1 MTKDRI
7 KELEKDKP
15 WPHVSYRRLSRQFQK
30 LEYQNEN
37 SHSTTINIDN
47 ESNVTD
53 FLKEIDL
60 IRLDIDKI
68 DELIQEIDLI
78 RLDIDKIDEL
88 IQEVKQIHS
97 AMLEPRTNSN
107 LGQELDDKN
116 EEIKNSSYEVSI
128 KLKKMEQAKQNCD
141 DHDKTNAQWRVKES
155 QIFVLTRRFR
165 DTMVAYNQETMSHR
179 DRCKSVIVRELEISG
194 NRKTNDELEDI
205 LESGFP
211 GTFNLSILVDT
222 QKAKQSLDAIEAR
235 HLDIIKLEKS
245 IKELY
250 NMFQDLAILVTDQGE
265 MIDSIEHNV
274 SKAVDYV
281 ERGKRDVGTAQQ
293 YAKKSFKRK
302 VCIII
307 ILATSFLLILLIL
320 LIGYFTHKRII
331 GK

>member
-7 KELEKDKP
+7 KELEKD
-15 WPHVSYRRLSRQFQK
+15 FQK

-68 DELIQEIDLI
+68 DELIQE
-78 RLDIDKIDEL
+78 
-88 IQEVKQIHS
+88 VKQIHS
-97 AMLEPRTNSN
+97 EMLDPRANSK

-116 EEIKNSSYEVSI
+116 EEIKNSSYEVST

-235 HLDIIKLEKS
+235 HLDIIKLENT

-281 ERGKRDVGTAQQ
+281 EDGTRDVGAAQQ

>member
-53 FLKEIDL
+53 FLK
-60 IRLDIDKI
+60 
-68 DELIQEIDLI
+68 EIDLI

>member
-7 KELEKDKP
+7 KELEKD
-15 WPHVSYRRLSRQFQK
+15 FQK

-53 FLKEIDL
+53 FLK
-60 IRLDIDKI
+60 
-68 DELIQEIDLI
+68 EIDLI

>member
-68 DELIQEIDLI
+68 DELIQE
-78 RLDIDKIDEL
+78 
-88 IQEVKQIHS
+88 VKQIHS
-97 AMLEPRTNSN
+97 EMLDPRANSK

-179 DRCKSVIVRELEISG
+179 DRCKSVIVRELEMSG

>member
-68 DELIQEIDLI
+68 DELIQE
-78 RLDIDKIDEL
+78 
-88 IQEVKQIHS
+88 VKQIHS
-97 AMLEPRTNSN
+97 AMLDPRANSN

-116 EEIKNSSYEVSI
+116 EEIKNSSYEVST

-179 DRCKSVIVRELEISG
+179 DRCKSVIVRELEMSG

-235 HLDIIKLEKS
+235 HLDIIKLENT

-250 NMFQDLAILVTDQGE
+250 NMFQDLAMLVTDQGE

-281 ERGKRDVGTAQQ
+281 EDGTRDVGAAQQ

>member
-68 DELIQEIDLI
+68 DELIQE
-78 RLDIDKIDEL
+78 
-88 IQEVKQIHS
+88 VKQIHS
-97 AMLEPRTNSN
+97 AMLEPRTNSK

-116 EEIKNSSYEVSI
+116 EEIKNSSYEVST

-141 DHDKTNAQWRVKES
+141 DHDKMNAQWRVKES

-179 DRCKSVIVRELEISG
+179 DRCKSFIVCELEISG

-281 ERGKRDVGTAQQ
+281 EDGTRDVGAAQQ

>member
-7 KELEKDKP
+7 KELEKD
-15 WPHVSYRRLSRQFQK
+15 FQK

-68 DELIQEIDLI
+68 DELIQE
-78 RLDIDKIDEL
+78 
-88 IQEVKQIHS
+88 VKQIHS
-97 AMLEPRTNSN
+97 EMLDPRANSK

-179 DRCKSVIVRELEISG
+179 DRCKSVIVRELEMSG

>member
-68 DELIQEIDLI
+68 DELIQE
-78 RLDIDKIDEL
+78 
-88 IQEVKQIHS
+88 VKQIHS
-97 AMLEPRTNSN
+97 EMLDPRANSK

-116 EEIKNSSYEVSI
+116 EEIKNSSYEVST

-235 HLDIIKLEKS
+235 HLDIIKLENT

-281 ERGKRDVGTAQQ
+281 EDGTRDVGAAQQ